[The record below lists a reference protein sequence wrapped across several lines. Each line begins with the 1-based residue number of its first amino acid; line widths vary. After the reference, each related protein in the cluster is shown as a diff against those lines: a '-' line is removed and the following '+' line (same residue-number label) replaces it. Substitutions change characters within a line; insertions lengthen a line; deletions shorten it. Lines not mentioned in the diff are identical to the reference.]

1 MRIEF
6 IYLEGKKYPLSFSL
20 AASEKL
26 AQKHNDFSSF
36 SKILKDK
43 KVPINKKMDCLC
55 DILASL
61 IYSGCQYYNAFNIE
75 PYKDA
80 PFVNGRYH
88 YISSEQLKTV
98 INPSD
103 LSEILDKISK
113 SIENSNKKK
122 IGTKPSE
129 INSKKKQNK
138 KARR

>member
-1 MRIEF
+1 MKIEF

-20 AASEKL
+20 AASEQL
-26 AQKHNDFSSF
+26 ARKHSDFRSF

-43 KVPINKKMDCLC
+43 KVPANKKMDCLC

-80 PFVNGRYH
+80 PVVNGKYRY
-88 YISSEQLKTV
+88 ITSEQLKTV

-103 LSEILDKISK
+103 LSEIMDKISK
-113 SIENSNKKK
+113 CVENSNKKK
-122 IGTKPSE
+122 IGTKPIE
-129 INSKKKQNK
+129 MKPKKNK
-138 KARR
+138 KG

>member
-1 MRIEF
+1 MKIEF

-20 AASEKL
+20 AASEQL
-26 AQKHNDFSSF
+26 ARKHNDFSGF

-43 KVPINKKMDCLC
+43 KVPVNKKMDCLC

-80 PFVNGRYH
+80 PIINGKYH
-88 YISSEQLKTV
+88 YINSEQLKTV
-98 INPSD
+98 INPAD

-113 SIENSNKKK
+113 CVESSNKKK
-122 IGTKPSE
+122 IGTKALQ
-129 INSKKKQNK
+129 INSKKNQKS
-138 KARR
+138 